1 MDDDV
6 FKNCGKKFQMNQI
19 VREPWTEPW

>member
-6 FKNCGKKFQMNQI
+6 FKNCEKKYEMGEI
-19 VREPWTEPW
+19 VREPWTEP